1 MMGSLPASFGS
12 NYRCKRPKRLSKK
25 GSGLWKRPMAEE
37 QEGTCFG
44 KGNRKGGARHF
55 SKPYVDTGL
64 VFTVLEDNKE
74 ILKDLRNY
82 ECTSKNNAP
91 DAKGL
96 VQTLPL
102 WKGLLRLEK
111 SGEIH
116 AQPLRTALIKL
127 LSECPDLN
135 QSGHSGQVWANL
147 RMERITTV
155 LFHVRK
161 VGHKESGK
169 ECLLACAARLTRDEY
184 ELLLDGLK
192 LLESADV
199 MGKAQALEKAK
210 ALEKASVLEK
220 ALEKANVLEK
230 AQAEKTQGQL
240 PLVEDPKRKLK
251 QHDSDVSMDS
261 QGFPNMFKSPEPT
274 DKEKKPVA
282 AMAMDRRRPGNKTTP
297 LEKGELQQALGY
309 GTKAYKKPAA
319 ALRTKKPAAALGKAK
334 KATLEKVDGQRKPW
348 VKIKKTIAKKSNP
361 RAYLTGTKEEGSKL
375 QLIVEVTAKR
385 CPAGYLEIIDQIWT
399 SLEKDHLTKEEAV
412 NLRENLCKQ
421 WGC

>member
-1 MMGSLPASFGS
+1 MKNVIFWMFPFDFLFDFLFDFFGVCKLYFLFSKCMMMGSVPASFGS

-64 VFTVLEDNKE
+64 VYTVLEDNKE
-74 ILKDLRNY
+74 ILQDLRNY

-135 QSGHSGQVWANL
+135 KSGYSGQVWANL

-199 MGKAQALEKAK
+199 MGKAQALEKA
-210 ALEKASVLEK
+210 S
-220 ALEKANVLEK
+220 VLEK

-240 PLVEDPKRKLK
+240 PLAEDPKRKLK
-251 QHDSDVSMDS
+251 QNDSDVSMDS

-274 DKEKKPVA
+274 DKETKPVA
-282 AMAMDRRRPGNKTTP
+282 AMDMDRRRPGNKTTP
-297 LEKGELQQALGY
+297 LEKGELQEALGY

-334 KATLEKVDGQRKPW
+334 KRLLWKRW
-348 VKIKKTIAKKSNP
+348 MAK
-361 RAYLTGTKEEGSKL
+361 G
-375 QLIVEVTAKR
+375 
-385 CPAGYLEIIDQIWT
+385 
-399 SLEKDHLTKEEAV
+399 
-412 NLRENLCKQ
+412 NL
-421 WGC
+421 G